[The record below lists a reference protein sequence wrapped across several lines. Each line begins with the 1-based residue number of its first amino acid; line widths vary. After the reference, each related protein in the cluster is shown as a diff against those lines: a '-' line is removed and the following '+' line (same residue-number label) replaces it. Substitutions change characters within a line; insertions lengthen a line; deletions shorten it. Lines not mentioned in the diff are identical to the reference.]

1 MNLKEKLRSAKND
14 HEYQKIVLNTTIN
27 DHHLASWHFITIGNL
42 KISVCPLFMI
52 GTEADPIPVMVSAT
66 SQQLLADHLNCLLPT
81 TKVLDEMFVQADVKI
96 SAITHPDWVADKT
109 MGLPHRLVEQVDY
122 LVKAGATQYGVFSF
136 GGWKSWCLSKQ
147 LDYHQM
153 RQGGPEAVNHGLYL
167 TKGYQGA
174 PRTRNGLFAYQN
186 GDDGAHNLGHLDY
199 SQACVLMSNKCY
211 IDDALHDTAEILK
224 SPTLSHLLSYDGP
237 LKEMRQPGNYS
248 LKDFGL

>member
-1 MNLKEKLRSAKND
+1 MNLKEKLRSAKDD
-14 HEYQKIVLNTTIN
+14 HEYQKIVLDTTIN

-81 TKVLDEMFVQADVKI
+81 AKVLDEMFVQADVKI
-96 SAITHPDWVADKT
+96 SAITHPDWVTDKT

-122 LVKAGATQYGVFSF
+122 LVKAGAAHYGVFSF
-136 GGWKSWCLSKQ
+136 GGWKSWCLSRQ

-153 RQGGPEAVNHGLYL
+153 REGSEAAVNHGLYL
-167 TKGYQGA
+167 TKGYKGV
-174 PRTRNGLFAYQN
+174 PMTRNGLFAYQVE
-186 GDDGAHNLGHLDY
+186 GGQHGRFEVDY
-199 SQACVLMSNKCY
+199 SQCCALMSNKCY
-211 IDDALHDTAEILK
+211 IDDVIHDTTEILK
-224 SPTLSHLLSYDGP
+224 SPTLAHLLSYDGP